1 MKIAVVTGASRGI
14 GKAIAL
20 KLAKENYKIMLFG
33 RNEKLL
39 NEVKIEI
46 SKENNTSDV
55 FVGDVTDENFV
66 EESICR
72 IIEKYGQIDVL
83 INNAGVMITNKF
95 VDSTLKD
102 FKTQVETNLYG
113 VYNFIKAVLP
123 SMIERKDGSI
133 INIASIAGKNPVKGA
148 SLYSATKHA
157 LIGLSRS
164 LMLEVREF
172 NIRVSTVCPGS
183 VDTDLLTNTLM
194 APSNPGKILQ
204 IKDVADVVALMI
216 NMPVRAL
223 VNEIEIR
230 PTNPG

>member
-1 MKIAVVTGASRGI
+1 VKIAVVTGASRGI

-33 RNEKLL
+33 RDEKLL

-123 SMIERKDGSI
+123 SMIERKDGTI

-157 LIGLSRS
+157 LMGLSRS

-204 IKDVADVVALMI
+204 IEDVADVVALMI

>member
-33 RNEKLL
+33 RDEKLL

-123 SMIERKDGSI
+123 SMIERKDGTI

-157 LIGLSRS
+157 LMGLSRS

-204 IKDVADVVALMI
+204 IEDVADVVALMI

>member
-172 NIRVSTVCPGS
+172 NIRV
-183 VDTDLLTNTLM
+183 
-194 APSNPGKILQ
+194 
-204 IKDVADVVALMI
+204 
-216 NMPVRAL
+216 
-223 VNEIEIR
+223 
-230 PTNPG
+230 